1 MKQSYSLSV
10 LTHVLCSKFKFYLFF
25 ISILS
30 VTYSFG
36 QTPSNDCSTVAS
48 SELTVGSSCT
58 NISWGS
64 SNSTDYWNSASG
76 CNATDRDDAWGWFT
90 ATSSTTTIIYTPNSR
105 DAILTLFTGPC
116 ASTMSA
122 LACAD
127 DNGNGGAE
135 TISYATT
142 PLVVYKVRIQRKNSN
157 RSMAG
162 NICVYSPAPPTI
174 TSLSANSGCVGSSLI
189 INGTNLTAT
198 SSVTIGGSTAAIT
211 GNTTTTVTVTVGT
224 GTTGTV
230 SVTTGNGSATSAG
243 TFTVNPLP
251 ADPGN
256 PNSNSPQCNPTG
268 VTLTRVGSPPSGVTW
283 YWQTIADGT
292 STTNS
297 GVTYVV
303 NTSGTYYLRAQNN
316 TTGCWSNGSG
326 SRAVIVNNPISTVAT
341 SLSPANS
348 ATGICYAGSGIVS
361 NLTWT
366 TATGATSYDVYFGAG
381 SLPGS
386 ITANIATTTY
396 AVTLAANTTYYWRI
410 VPRTACGISSGSPTT
425 WSFTTSATPCYCIPD
440 FVTNVE
446 PITNV
451 NFVTINNTTSE
462 VVNGTPDLEDFTA
475 TISTTVLQNT
485 THTIT
490 VEGNT
495 VGAYTDHFRAFIDW
509 NQNGDFTDLG
519 ESTYIGSIY
528 NSTGIDGNQAST
540 TINVPLTASV
550 GSTVMRI
557 MKAYGGD
564 PIDPCTTTYTYGQA
578 EDYTIIVTTPLP
590 CVAPITQPTNLT
602 FSSVTGNSL
611 SGSFIAA
618 AAPGSDNYL
627 VLMNTTGTTPTVP
640 SNGTSYTIG
649 DTSLGATVIDN
660 DNNTAFTA
668 TGLNPVTS
676 YYFFIYA
683 FNTNCTGG
691 PIYNITLPLLGNIM
705 TSAASYCV
713 PSVSSGYETDTYIRR
728 VDFVGTLKNTTNS
741 STYSSSPRGYQDFS
755 SLPLANISQQ
765 AQGEGVNV
773 YAEYEIPVNPVHVKA
788 WVDWN
793 KNGDF
798 TDSGDL
804 IYDTDN
810 QTILSSTFGFVI
822 PSAQPIGFY
831 RLRIRASESG
841 GGSTYGSCGN
851 IVYWGETEDYIFEVV
866 SKCDNIITDVT
877 DGVACGPNQNVI
889 LEFEGSTGIT
899 GFNVYAN
906 ETGGSPLTP
915 APTFTGGTNPTG
927 TWTTPNINSTTSYWV
942 TATNGCESLKRTE
955 IIANIKPIPTLNFTP
970 STPLLC
976 GEDTVVEVTAFG
988 DKETVYLIDEDFE
1001 GTGLGSFT
1009 SNQYSSGTSANT
1021 HPISSTEWT
1030 QHTSTYI
1037 PTKLVWYP
1045 AIASDF
1051 GANKFVMSNSDI
1063 NARNGGGNPIPF
1075 QNELRSA
1082 SVNSTDYLNLT
1093 LKFDMYY
1100 SDYYETD
1107 SSGSPTGDYVSIR
1120 VSRNGGSTW
1129 STERLDYNT
1138 DVGVGTKFERL
1149 SLDLSSYINEPN
1161 LVISFYYHS
1170 NFWSDGVAL
1179 DNIQLFGE
1187 KPLSTNFDWSIT
1199 ADAYIDASATNAY
1212 ISGTSAPVATIYVKP
1227 TPTQLENTNFTFTA
1241 TAILSNGCSAS
1252 TDVSISNNT
1261 KYFRG
1266 PNNSFTNWNDPN
1278 NWKPAGVPTSDNCVI
1293 IPNTYTS
1300 IINGSTDGD
1309 ARNVTVKDGGALTIQ
1324 PNGTLTIVNFSDIR
1338 SGGTFEIKN
1347 KASLIQIDNVNNSGE
1362 GDVKR
1367 NSANVRDTDYIYW
1380 SSPVDSYDLS
1390 GISSSTPSYLRWHW
1404 IPTLGTNTNGFG
1416 DWAYASGNMTI
1427 GKGYIVRAGSS
1438 NSDTTADTAV
1448 NTNFRGVFN
1457 NGNINMLISSGAY
1470 DGGDYT
1476 GPSSTMVTKND
1487 DNWNLI
1493 GNPYPSAIN
1502 AIDFLNA
1509 NTNIEGAVHIWTHG
1523 TQINTTNLPPFYGD
1537 YEYSYN
1543 INDYLTY
1550 NDTGASSG
1558 AGTFGGYIAS
1568 GQGFF
1573 VMMKHGEADTDVNF
1587 VNSMRHKSYDNGEFY
1602 RTQQSEN
1609 NNSIERHRI
1618 WLSIISPTNQT
1629 ATSLIGY
1636 IEGATLA
1643 KDRMFDAYGIENN
1656 AMNLFSLIEEDRM
1669 LIQGRPLPFNSED
1682 QVPIGAV
1689 IPVAGNYTVAIHSVD
1704 GLFEDGAQDIY
1715 LEDLEL
1721 NIIHNLR
1728 EQPYSFN
1735 AVNGVIDNRFVLRYT
1750 DNLLS
1755 IEQNNELV
1763 NLSISAPKN
1772 NYIKVTSAKEVI
1784 KSIEV
1789 YDVLGR
1795 AIYNNKNVLKS
1806 EIAINNLNNESGTF
1820 IVKATL
1826 TNGVQKTQKV
1836 VLK

>member
-10 LTHVLCSKFKFYLFF
+10 STRILCAKFKIYF
-25 ISILS
+25 IFITLLS
-30 VTYSFG
+30 ASYSFG
-36 QTPSNDCSTVAS
+36 QTPSDDCSTAIG

-58 NISWGS
+58 TTAWGS
-64 SNSTDYWNSASG
+64 SNDTDYWDSAAG

-90 ATSSTTTIIYTPNSR
+90 ATSTTTTITYSPNSR
-105 DAILTLFTGPC
+105 DAILTLFTGTCSP
-116 ASTMSA
+116 TMAA

-135 TISYATT
+135 TITYATT
-142 PLVVYKVRIQRKNSN
+142 PSTVYKVRIQRYNHN
-157 RSMAG
+157 GSMSG
-162 NICVYSPAPPTI
+162 NICIYSPVPPSI
-174 TSLSANSGCVGSSLI
+174 TSLSTSSGCVGSSLTI
-189 INGTNLTAT
+189 TGTNLTGA
-198 SSVTIGGSTAAIT
+198 SSVTIGGTAATIT
-211 GNTTTTVTVTVGT
+211 GNTATTVTVTVGS

-230 SVTTGNGSATSAG
+230 SVTTGSGSATSAG

-251 ADPGN
+251 ADPVN

-268 VTLTRVGSPPSGVTW
+268 VTLSRVGSPPSGITW
-283 YWQTIADGT
+283 YWQTTANGT

-297 GVTYVV
+297 GATYVV

-326 SRAVIVNNPISTVAT
+326 SRAVIVNNPISTVV
-341 SLSPANS
+341 SSPSPANGS
-348 ATGICYAGSGIVS
+348 TGICYAGSGIVS

-366 TATGATSYDVYFGAG
+366 AAAGATSYDVYFGAG

-386 ITANIATTTY
+386 ITANVATNSY

-410 VPRTACGISSGSPTT
+410 VPRTACGVSSGSPTT
-425 WSFTTSATPCYCIPD
+425 WSFTTKATPCYCIPN

-495 VGAYTDHFRAFIDW
+495 DGNFTDHFRAFIDW

-519 ESTYIGSIY
+519 ESTYIGSIS
-528 NSTGIDGNQAST
+528 NSTGIDGIQAST

-578 EDYTIIVTTPLP
+578 EDYTIIVATPLP
-590 CVAPITQPTNLT
+590 CVTPITQPTNLT
-602 FSSVTGNSL
+602 FSSVTGNSI
-611 SGSFIAA
+611 SGSFTAA
-618 AAPGSDNYL
+618 AAPGADNYL
-627 VLMNTTGTTPTVP
+627 VLMNTTGTTPTAP

-649 DTSLGATVIDN
+649 DTSLGATVVDN

-668 TGLNPVTS
+668 TGLTAS
-676 YYFFIYA
+676 TTYHFFVYA

-691 PIYNITLPLLGNIM
+691 PLYNINFLSGSQITG
-705 TSAASYCV
+705 TATYCT
-713 PSVSSGYETDTYIRR
+713 PSVSSGYENDTYIRR

-741 STYSSSPRGYQDFS
+741 STYSSSPTGYQDFS
-755 SLPLANISQQ
+755 GLPLANISQQ

-822 PSAQPIGFY
+822 PSTQPTGFY

-841 GGSTYGSCGN
+841 GGSTYGPCGN
-851 IVYWGETEDYIFEVV
+851 IVYWGETEDYLFEVV
-866 SKCDNIITDVT
+866 PKCTNIITSVT
-877 DGVACGPNQNVI
+877 DGVACGSNQNVL
-889 LEFEGSTGIT
+889 LEFEGSSGIT
-899 GFNVYAN
+899 GFNIYAN

-927 TWTTPNINSTTSYWV
+927 TWTTPAISSTTSYWV
-942 TATNGCESLKRTE
+942 TAINGCESLKRTE

-976 GEDTVVEVTAFG
+976 GEDTIVEITAFG

-1009 SNQYSSGTSANT
+1009 SNQYSSGTSVNT

-1037 PTKLVWYP
+1037 PTKLVWFP

-1082 SVNSTDYLNLT
+1082 TVSSIDYLNLT

-1107 SSGSPTGDYVSIR
+1107 SSGSPTGDYVTVR

-1129 STERLDYNT
+1129 TTERLDYNT

-1199 ADAYIDASATNAY
+1199 ADAYTDASATTPY

-1252 TDVSISNNT
+1252 TDVSIANNT
-1261 KYFRG
+1261 KYFKG

-1278 NWKPAGVPTSDNCVI
+1278 NWKPIGVPTSDNCVI
-1293 IPNTYTS
+1293 VSNTYTS
-1300 IINGSTDGD
+1300 IIDGSTDGD
-1309 ARNVTVKDGGALTIQ
+1309 AKNVTVKNGGTLTIQ
-1324 PNGTLTIVNFSDIR
+1324 PKGSLTIVNFSDIR
-1338 SGGTFEIKN
+1338 SGGTFEIEN
-1347 KASLIQIDNVNNSGE
+1347 EASLIQIDNVINTGQGE
-1362 GDVKR
+1362 VKR

-1380 SSPVDSYDLS
+1380 SSPIDSYDIA
-1390 GISSSTPSYLRWHW
+1390 GISPTTPNYLRWQW
-1404 IPTLGTNTNGFG
+1404 IPTLGTNTNGHG
-1416 DWAYASGNMTI
+1416 DWTYASGNMTI
-1427 GKGYIVRAGSS
+1427 GKGYIVRAGTS
-1438 NSDTTADTAV
+1438 NSDNTADTPV
-1448 NTNFRGVFN
+1448 NTIFRGVFN
-1457 NGNINMLISSGAY
+1457 NGNISMPITSGTY
-1470 DGGDYT
+1470 DGVDYT
-1476 GPSSTMVTKND
+1476 GSSSTMVTKND

-1523 TQINTTNLPPFYGD
+1523 TQINTTNAPPFYED
-1537 YEYSYN
+1537 YEFSYN

-1550 NDTGASSG
+1550 NASGASSG
-1558 AGTFGGYIAS
+1558 AGTFGGNIAS

-1573 VMMKHGEADTDVNF
+1573 VMMNHGAADTDVNF
-1587 VNSMRHKSYDNGEFY
+1587 NNNMRHKSYDNSEFY
-1602 RTQQSEN
+1602 RTQQSGIN
-1609 NNSIERHRI
+1609 PDIERHRI

-1629 ATSLIGY
+1629 ATSLVGY
-1636 IEGATLA
+1636 IEGATQA

-1656 AMNLFSLIEEDRM
+1656 AMNLFSLIEDERM
-1669 LIQGRPLPFNSED
+1669 LIQGRPLPFNTED
-1682 QVPIGAV
+1682 QIPIGAV
-1689 IPVAGNYTVAIHSVD
+1689 IPIAGNYTIAIHSVD
-1704 GLFEDGAQDIY
+1704 GLFEDETQDIY

-1728 EQPYSFN
+1728 DQPYSFN
-1735 AVNGVIDNRFVLRYT
+1735 VINGVLDNRFVLRYT
-1750 DNLLS
+1750 NNLLS
-1755 IEQNNELV
+1755 VEQQNEIIDL
-1763 NLSISAPKN
+1763 NITAPKN
-1772 NYIKVTSAKEVI
+1772 NYIKVTSTKDVI
-1784 KSIEV
+1784 KNIEIF
-1789 YDVLGR
+1789 DLLGR
-1795 AIYNNKNVLKS
+1795 VIFDNKNILKS
-1806 EIAINNLNNESGTF
+1806 EVIINDLNNASGALV
-1820 IVKATL
+1820 VKVTL
-1826 TNGVQKTQKV
+1826 ANGLQKTQKV
-1836 VLK
+1836 ILK